1 MLKILA
7 DFRNPDTDPLF
18 EHIRKYFS
26 DKPFTIFYERFPRSQ
41 EELSLNPYNF
51 LILFEPNEFF
61 GFHTA
66 ASQNNNLFTGILT
79 WSDVVL
85 DNCENGVCFTFN
97 GRVLDEDFCNKLE
110 NKTKTFE
117 VSFLCG
123 DKNLVEGHKL
133 RHKIYD
139 LEDKISIPKKWYYVL
154 EDYDKN
160 NQARPGYTNYSKDLS
175 HIPSDVDPIGYGKR
189 ILYEDS
195 MFNIVIENVK
205 HKNWYN
211 KIGDN
216 FLSKTV
222 PIYWGC
228 SNINDFGYDDRGI
241 LYFETPEQL
250 LQIVNN
256 LTPELY
262 NEMKPYIDY
271 NYEVAKLDN
280 LEDKM
285 SQFFNSFIEANN
297 L

>member
-1 MLKILA
+1 MLKIFA

-18 EHIRKYFS
+18 EHIRKHFS

-66 ASQNNNLFTGILT
+66 AAQNNSFFTGILT

-139 LEDKISIPKKWYYVL
+139 LENQILIPKKWYYVL

-228 SNINDFGYDDRGI
+228 SNISDFGYDYRGI